1 MRSKRMKKGQIAEG
15 NVTTVEFP
23 NKGIVMTDE
32 GERVIVKNTIPG
44 QRVSFAV
51 NKVRKGKA
59 EGRLLETVK
68 KSPRETADTCRHFG
82 QCGGCTYQSL
92 PYEEQLKIKETQ
104 VRGMIEQAIGD
115 ACAYEFL
122 PIRHSPRVLA
132 YRNKMEFSFG
142 DEYKDGPLA
151 LGMHKRGSFYDIVT
165 VEDCRIVDGD
175 FRAILMAT
183 LAYFREQ
190 EISFY
195 HRLRHTGYL
204 RHLLVRKAVKT
215 GEILVD
221 LITTTQDW
229 RNVQEQEP
237 DERAKIEAA
246 LLEKQG
252 RCPHAGTV
260 NEEKE
265 KQLLAGWKD
274 VLLALSLEGTLK
286 GVLHTKNDSVADV
299 VKNEGT
305 EVLFGQDYFYEEESG
320 IPMKGL
326 NRLLL
331 AFRDM
336 EYRYLFSGNI
346 NGDSLYLETRNV
358 MDRAARIAPFL
369 SYDNDPYLV
378 ITDEGRLV
386 YMLDAYTHTN
396 RYPYSQAYNDSGLN
410 YLRNSVKVTVDAY
423 NGEVNF
429 YIFDEK
435 DPIAATYAG
444 IYPSLFKSREEMPGD
459 LRRHVRYPEAMFE
472 IQSLMLQDYHM
483 SNPVVFYNREDRWS
497 FADQIIGAER
507 AAQEPY
513 YTISRLPGETEEEFV
528 MLRNFTPYGR
538 DNMVA
543 WLAGRSDGDNYG
555 KLLLYTFSKGSQI
568 PGPMQV
574 ESQIDQDAEIS
585 SQLSLWGQS
594 GSDLIRGNMLVY
606 PVDDSLLY
614 VEPLYLSSDKNK
626 YPQLLRIFVYY
637 GDKIVMAESL
647 SEALW
652 PPW

>member
-1 MRSKRMKKGQIAEG
+1 MKKGQIAEG

-183 LAYFREQ
+183 LIYFREQ

-237 DERAKIEAA
+237 DERAKIAAA

-252 RCPHAGTV
+252 RCPHAGTI

-274 VLLALSLEGTLK
+274 VLLALSLEGNLK

-305 EVLFGQDYFYEEESG
+305 EVLFGQDYFYEELLGLRFQISPFSFFQTNSLGAEVLYETAREFIGDALPSG
-320 IPMKGL
+320 TDADVAEHGKVVFDLYSGTGTIAQM
-326 NRLLL
+326 L
-331 AFRDM
+331 AP
-336 EYRYLFSGNI
+336 
-346 NGDSLYLETRNV
+346 V
-358 MDRAARIAPFL
+358 AKK
-369 SYDNDPYLV
+369 V
-378 ITDEGRLV
+378 IGVE
-386 YMLDAYTHTN
+386 
-396 RYPYSQAYNDSGLN
+396 
-410 YLRNSVKVTVDAY
+410 
-423 NGEVNF
+423 
-429 YIFDEK
+429 I
-435 DPIAATYAG
+435 I
-444 IYPSLFKSREEMPGD
+444 
-459 LRRHVRYPEAMFE
+459 PEAVEAAKENARLNSLTNCEFIAGDVLKVIDEIEEKPDYIVLDPPRDGIHPKALEKIIRYGVPQMVYISCKPTSLARDLEVLQASGYEVKKVCCVDMFPATVHVE
-472 IQSLMLQDYHM
+472 T
-483 SNPVVFYNREDRWS
+483 VV
-497 FADQIIGAER
+497 
-507 AAQEPY
+507 
-513 YTISRLPGETEEEFV
+513 
-528 MLRNFTPYGR
+528 
-538 DNMVA
+538 
-543 WLAGRSDGDNYG
+543 
-555 KLLLYTFSKGSQI
+555 LLSK
-568 PGPMQV
+568 
-574 ESQIDQDAEIS
+574 
-585 SQLSLWGQS
+585 
-594 GSDLIRGNMLVY
+594 
-606 PVDDSLLY
+606 
-614 VEPLYLSSDKNK
+614 
-626 YPQLLRIFVYY
+626 
-637 GDKIVMAESL
+637 
-647 SEALW
+647 
-652 PPW
+652 

>member
-1 MRSKRMKKGQIAEG
+1 MKKGQIAEG

-68 KSPRETADTCRHFG
+68 KSPLETADTCRHFG

-104 VRGMIEQAIGD
+104 VRGMMEQAIGD

-175 FRAILMAT
+175 FRAILMAK

-190 EISFY
+190 EIFFY

-215 GEILVD
+215 GEILVV

-252 RCPHAGTV
+252 RCPHVGTV

-286 GVLHTKNDSVADV
+286 GLLHTKNDSVADV

-305 EVLFGQDYFYEEESG
+305 EVLFGQDYFYEELLGLRFQISPFSFFQTNSLGAEVLYSTAREFILGDNPDMLADKTVYDLYSG
-320 IPMKGL
+320 TGTIAQMLAPVCKKVVGVEIIEEAVEAAKENAAL
-326 NRLLL
+326 NHLDNCEFLAGDVLKVLDTIEERPDYIVLDPPRDGIHPKALEKIINYGVDHMIYISCKPTSLARDLEVLL
-331 AFRDM
+331 ARGYVVDKVQCVDM
-336 EYRYLFSGNI
+336 FPNTVHVETVVLLSQRKADDYVEVELELDELDVTSAESKATYKEIQEYVLKEHGLKVSN
-346 NGDSLYLETRNV
+346 LY
-358 MDRAARIAPFL
+358 I
-369 SYDNDPYLV
+369 
-378 ITDEGRLV
+378 
-386 YMLDAYTHTN
+386 
-396 RYPYSQAYNDSGLN
+396 SQ
-410 YLRNSVKVTVDAY
+410 VKRKCGIEV
-423 NGEVNF
+423 GVNF
-429 YIFDEK
+429 NLSKSNDAKQPQCPKEK
-435 DPIAATYAG
+435 
-444 IYPSLFKSREEMPGD
+444 EE
-459 LRRHVRYPEAMFE
+459 A
-472 IQSLMLQDYHM
+472 
-483 SNPVVFYNREDRWS
+483 
-497 FADQIIGAER
+497 II
-507 AAQEPY
+507 
-513 YTISRLPGETEEEFV
+513 
-528 MLRNFTPYGR
+528 
-538 DNMVA
+538 
-543 WLAGRSDGDNYG
+543 
-555 KLLLYTFSKGSQI
+555 
-568 PGPMQV
+568 
-574 ESQIDQDAEIS
+574 
-585 SQLSLWGQS
+585 
-594 GSDLIRGNMLVY
+594 
-606 PVDDSLLY
+606 
-614 VEPLYLSSDKNK
+614 
-626 YPQLLRIFVYY
+626 
-637 GDKIVMAESL
+637 
-647 SEALW
+647 EALKAFNMI
-652 PPW
+652 